1 MKDII
6 VAFFKWIVRKI
17 QYKNRIESKM
27 DNIIMSQA
35 DIERRVLRLEILQ
48 AMKRKDKYTVY
59 DLYDEYKNRYH
70 GNSYMD
76 ELFKEY
82 KKGANK

>member
-1 MKDII
+1 MKELL
-6 VAFFKWIVRKI
+6 VAFIKWVARRI

-27 DNIIMSQA
+27 DNIITSQS

-48 AMKRKDKYTVY
+48 AMARKDKYTVY
-59 DLYDEYKNRYH
+59 DLYDEYKNGYH

-76 ELFKEY
+76 ELFKKY